1 MQKAANEYNNEH
13 CFLKEAIISSI
24 NLQWESTIIYVL
36 VKRIWPALLL
46 WKSTLLRSFTTISS
60 ELIICIGFYFPG
72 FPGLFPR
79 ICFITVSLA
88 SGISFL
94 HSSVRETKHAFYV
107 VEFQRGIERKFFLL
121 FKKEETFFLSEINA
135 SKASQ
140 PMHSKTIIHLLQSW
154 KLKLNKWW
162 HLWDAHLWTPNTFV
176 TQKIE
181 EKNMPLLRLVCLL
194 ETRKI
199 ITLVFFICPPTTSIS
214 VFFTTVIMSQ
224 WSPLSPILPLSR
236 PPCQSASLGNSNSH

>member
-13 CFLKEAIISSI
+13 CFLKEAITSS

-46 WKSTLLRSFTTISS
+46 WKCTLLRSVTTISS

-107 VEFQRGIERKFFLL
+107 VEFQRGIERKIFFCCLKKKKL
-121 FKKEETFFLSEINA
+121 FSC
-135 SKASQ
+135 Q
-140 PMHSKTIIHLLQSW
+140 
-154 KLKLNKWW
+154 KLMPQKP
-162 HLWDAHLWTPNTFV
+162 PN
-176 TQKIE
+176 Q
-181 EKNMPLLRLVCLL
+181 C
-194 ETRKI
+194 
-199 ITLVFFICPPTTSIS
+199 TLKPSFISCRAES
-214 VFFTTVIMSQ
+214 
-224 WSPLSPILPLSR
+224 
-236 PPCQSASLGNSNSH
+236 